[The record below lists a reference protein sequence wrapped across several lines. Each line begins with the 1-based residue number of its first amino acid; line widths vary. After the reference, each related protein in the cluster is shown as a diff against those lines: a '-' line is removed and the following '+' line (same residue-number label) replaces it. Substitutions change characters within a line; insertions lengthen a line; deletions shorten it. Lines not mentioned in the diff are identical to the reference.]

1 MRLMV
6 VLLIYLS
13 FLFGCKDSYEPIKP
27 IEPTNPC
34 GDSTKELKP
43 VWQVSL
49 ISDSTRCVGS
59 AIFSLNDKV
68 ATMVADQKNQRIMA
82 YKVQVPTL
90 VWQWIRTSDIRA
102 LYGKDLDNYQ
112 YKDRLLL
119 CDSYSIP
126 VLNTDNGNL
135 ITRPTIPTT
144 KNGNGTPRISLIN
157 GKVYQGMA
165 DSNQFV
171 GSNCFLLRLDLNSS
185 KWDTVLEFKRKDHFG
200 YMGGIEPPALHIN
213 NAKDS
218 ILMFKFR
225 TIAPTGAPVSRLF
238 FYAYNLTQKR
248 VEWRKDS
255 LDYDGSI
262 YPPIIEGN
270 RVYVDGL
277 FSVYCLDAN
286 TGNIIWSKY
295 VASRFQGSTG
305 LFLYKDKIAG
315 ITLDGSF
322 VCLDKETGNVVYQY
336 KDDSRGQY
344 DLASP
349 SPAVQYNG
357 VLYVMAGSYFYG
369 LDIETGAMLGKYKSP
384 NRCKY
389 GSALFGYSGIA
400 VNAQA
405 GLVFVD
411 DEYFLMAIKAFK

>member
-1 MRLMV
+1 MFT
-6 VLLIYLS
+6 LLIIT
-13 FLFGCKDSYEPIKP
+13 LFMGCFKDRYEPVP
-27 IEPTNPC
+27 PLIEQPNPC
-34 GDSTKELKP
+34 GDSTKELRYQ
-43 VWQVSL
+43 WQIPLLKDTARNVGSGFGAFDDKVGIIIADKMNQRLMVYDAKKGTYSWQHIITPDNLGTKSLSFGKWKNRLILNCYFRQHILDDQTGQL
-49 ISDSTRCVGS
+49 ISIPAMPNGRGDYRMKIIANHIYQDGG
-59 AIFSLNDKV
+59 
-68 ATMVADQKNQRIMA
+68 ADQFHDSVNQVMRLNLE
-82 YKVQVPTL
+82 TL
-90 VWQWIRTSDIRA
+90 A
-102 LYGKDLDNYQ
+102 
-112 YKDRLLL
+112 
-119 CDSYSIP
+119 
-126 VLNTDNGNL
+126 
-135 ITRPTIPTT
+135 
-144 KNGNGTPRISLIN
+144 
-157 GKVYQGMA
+157 
-165 DSNQFV
+165 
-171 GSNCFLLRLDLNSS
+171 
-185 KWDTVLEFKRKDHFG
+185 WDTVCSLKRKDHFG

-262 YPPIIEGN
+262 YPPIVEGN

>member
-1 MRLMV
+1 M
-6 VLLIYLS
+6 IILS
-13 FLFGCKDSYEPIKP
+13 IFLCSLFSCKDSYEPIKP
-27 IEPTNPC
+27 IEPVNPC
-34 GDSTKELKP
+34 GDTTKELKP
-43 VWQVSL
+43 LWQMAL
-49 ISDSTRCVGS
+49 LPDSTRCVS
-59 AIFSLNDKV
+59 SPIFTFNDKV
-68 ATMVADQKNQRIMA
+68 AVLVADSKEQRLVT
-82 YKVQVPTL
+82 YKIQSPAFI
-90 VWQWIRTSDIRA
+90 WQWIRTPDIRA
-102 LYGKDLDNYQ
+102 LTGKSLNFHQ
-112 YKDRLLL
+112 YKDKLLL
-119 CDSYSIP
+119 NDFYSIP
-126 VLNTDNGNL
+126 MINSSNGNL
-135 ITRPTIPTT
+135 IARPQIPTKGGGQYRT
-144 KNGNGTPRISLIN
+144 ALIGDAIYHGASAENGQFTDSIYHLMRLNVNSL
-157 GKVYQGMA
+157 A
-165 DSNQFV
+165 
-171 GSNCFLLRLDLNSS
+171 
-185 KWDTVLEFKRKDHFG
+185 WDTVMNFKRRNHFG
-200 YMGGIEPPALHIN
+200 YMGFIEPPALHIN

-262 YPPIIEGN
+262 YPPIVEGN

-286 TGNIIWSKY
+286 TGNIIWSRY